1 MVRLFA
7 KPGEVTFCIV
17 NVTLNAFS
25 FGLRGGRNHRQD
37 RATDPVSPKMLRVRP
52 DFFRSTIVA
61 MAMGFWRSS
70 ARQARK
76 WDWRFLARIAFAV
89 ALGNGG
95 LPWSAE
101 AAPSDLAHT
110 LAHQRRAINS
120 ALAGNNQIG
129 TGQVHYNVQ
138 IHMPK
143 DMPFNAMNIYVAM
156 TDERGIL
163 VAPVQ
168 AVHPGLSTY
177 TFNEFGPKLGTRT
190 ASLIF
195 DPLGT
200 STLSLYCLP
209 DSQTGFF
216 KNGVTYLFNLYPT
229 TNPPSEQ

>member
-1 MVRLFA
+1 MKTITKTLVAISILMISLQ
-7 KPGEVTFCIV
+7 VT
-17 NVTLNAFS
+17 
-25 FGLRGGRNHRQD
+25 
-37 RATDPVSPKMLRVRP
+37 
-52 DFFRSTIVA
+52 
-61 MAMGFWRSS
+61 
-70 ARQARK
+70 
-76 WDWRFLARIAFAV
+76 
-89 ALGNGG
+89 
-95 LPWSAE
+95 
-101 AAPSDLAHT
+101 
-110 LAHQRRAINS
+110 
-120 ALAGNNQIG
+120 AGNNQIG